1 MKTIHLEVE
10 DSSYQAIL
18 NFIKLLPE
26 NRYRVLEDEILS
38 VEEQQHV
45 KNCLSQT
52 NQDNSETI
60 AFSNHSANTIEEWLD
75 DKEEDV

>member
-10 DSSYQAIL
+10 DSSYKAIL

-26 NRYRVLEDEILS
+26 NRCRVLEDEILS

-45 KNCLSQT
+45 KNCLSQIK
-52 NQDNSETI
+52 QGDYSDFDNFDTI
-60 AFSNHSANTIEEWLD
+60 KNEL
-75 DKEEDV
+75 